1 MYRTGHLGIAML
13 VYAPLGTLLLTSG
26 RAELA
31 LLGGAGMYWLASF
44 PDCDHRLPLVSHRGA
59 THTVGFALLVGG
71 ALGLVGWTLG
81 SRIDPLAA
89 PSFALFGV
97 AIGGLSV
104 LAHLL
109 GDVLTPMGITPFWPV
124 WNRTFSLSLTRA
136 DNTAANYAF
145 LILGVAATAGSL
157 LLVAGRL
164 PV

>member
-1 MYRTGHLGIAML
+1 ML
-13 VYAPLGTLLLTSG
+13 VYAPLGTFLLASG
-26 RAELA
+26 RTELA
-31 LLGGAGMYWLASF
+31 LFGGAGMYWLATL

-71 ALGLVGWTLG
+71 ALGALGWALA
-81 SRIDPLAA
+81 SRVAPLAA
-89 PSFALFGV
+89 PTLALFGF
-97 AIGGLSV
+97 AIGVLSV
-104 LAHLL
+104 VAHLV

-136 DNTAANYAF
+136 DNTVANYAF
-145 LILGVAATAGSL
+145 LALGAAATGGSV